1 MSKIETR
8 VEDGFLYIT
17 NVRARKNPMDQE
29 TVEISELANHKV
41 YSSYV
46 KTTKDDYVNR
56 LLMFTELDEEKTEPE
71 EGMEEAPSRYVI
83 IFSSGKK
90 IKYAVGKPEELL
102 KKLVQLKVKVLGVSL
117 NKRKLSITLLGYYVN
132 KYKDLELSGQCLRV
146 SDTITAPFE
155 FPVKAK
161 AMGKAK
167 VITSGLLRKVSVPV
181 KSIVED
187 VETIS
192 SNISAEITIN
202 GFQVRYGLPKRKR
215 KLKVSKT
222 YYAPIAKAV
231 VGDLMLF
238 IRRNARGNITLVT
251 RPLDEY
257 ERTGSYRFWES
268 TFVSAIM
275 YGAAKVA
282 RKLSKKQV
290 NLYFE
295 KETMK
300 AEEGAFDVFERTLK
314 DTTSENYYIIDK
326 RSEDYDRIKSTKNV
340 IVKYTPKYYW
350 LAYRAN
356 NVITTEAP
364 AHLNILRSAN
374 KYIRLRMI
382 QYKFVFLQ
390 HGVTYMKC
398 HGPMSAFVAGREA
411 EPSYIF
417 VGSKKERDIVVDM
430 MHLPEERVLV
440 TGLPIFA
447 NIDFKHINQS
457 SEDYVTIMLTFKP
470 YEERLDDFENSR
482 YYHAILDLFAIAKK
496 YVPEDKI
503 LIVAHPRIEYL
514 LATTSLKDR
523 MWQKSVSD
531 VLGITKLMITD
542 YSSVGYNSFY
552 QGAGVVFYQ
561 EDIEEYQEICGE
573 LIPNADEYIGKRA
586 FNLEEFDQIMSDV
599 TEDGHVILDRCRT
612 EEHEKNYHSI
622 NSFNDGKNIDR
633 IYDELKRLQL
643 V

>member
-1 MSKIETR
+1 MSK
-8 VEDGFLYIT
+8 VEIRLEDQLLYIE
-17 NVRARKNPMDQE
+17 NVRARMNQMDQE
-29 TVEISELANHKV
+29 VVEITELSEHKV
-41 YSSYV
+41 YTSYV
-46 KTTKDDYVNR
+46 VVTKDKDVNKV
-56 LLMFTELDEEKTEPE
+56 LLFTELVDSKQEAVAETEEQVVKYILVFTD
-71 EGMEEAPSRYVI
+71 
-83 IFSSGKK
+83 GKK

-102 KKLVQLKVKVLGVSL
+102 KKLVQLKVKVLTLGL
-117 NKRKLSITLLGYYVN
+117 NKRKLSLRLIGYYVN
-132 KYKDLELSGQCLRV
+132 KYQDLTIGNQCLRV
-146 SDTITAPFE
+146 SDTISAPCE
-155 FPVKAK
+155 FPVAAK
-161 AMGKAK
+161 KMGKAK
-167 VITSGLLRKVSVPV
+167 LLLSNPIKKASVSV
-181 KSIVED
+181 KAIVED

-192 SNISAEITIN
+192 SNISAEIEIN
-202 GFQVRYGLPKRKR
+202 GMQVRYGLPKRKR

-222 YYAPIAKAV
+222 YYAPIAKTI

-238 IRRNARGNITLVT
+238 VRRNARGNVTLVT

-257 ERTGSYRFWES
+257 EKSGRYRFWES
-268 TFVSAIM
+268 NVVSATM
-275 YGAAKVA
+275 YGAANVV

-290 NLYFE
+290 NLFFE

-300 AEEGAFDVFERTLK
+300 AEEGAFDVFERTLQ
-314 DTTSENYYIIDK
+314 DTTSENYYIIDE
-326 RSEDYDRIKSTKNV
+326 RSDDYDRIKSTKNV
-340 IVKYTPKYYW
+340 IVKYSPKYYW
-350 LAYRAN
+350 LVYRAT

-417 VGSKKERDIVVDM
+417 VGSKKERDVVVDM
-430 MHLPEERVLV
+430 MKLPEERVLV

-523 MWQKSVSD
+523 MWQKPVSD

-573 LIPNADEYIGKRA
+573 LIPNEDEYIGKRA
-586 FNLEEFDQIMSDV
+586 FSLEEFDEIMSEV
-599 TEDGHVILDRCRT
+599 TEDGHVMLERCRT

-622 NSFNDGKNIDR
+622 NSFNDGKNVDR
-633 IYDELKRLQL
+633 IYEELKRLKL